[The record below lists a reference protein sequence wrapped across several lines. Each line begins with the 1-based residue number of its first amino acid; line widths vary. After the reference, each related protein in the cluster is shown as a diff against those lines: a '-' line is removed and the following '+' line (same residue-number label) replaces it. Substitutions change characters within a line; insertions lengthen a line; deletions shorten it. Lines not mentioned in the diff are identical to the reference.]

1 MKLAEAL
8 NLRADIAKRINQL
21 GERLR
26 NNALVQE
33 GEKPSE
39 DPEVLLRELDE
50 LTAQQEALI
59 GRINRTNANTV
70 FRFST
75 LTEMIAHKDCLK
87 SKISIMRNFLDEAS
101 RKIPRSMCSE
111 IRILSTVNVSELR
124 KQVDALEKEF
134 RETDVEIQ
142 TLNWNTEL
150 L

>member
-21 GERLR
+21 GERLK

-39 DPEVLLRELDE
+39 DPEGLLKELDG
-50 LTAQQEALI
+50 LINQQEELI
-59 GRINRTNANTV
+59 GRINLTNAKTV
-70 FRFST
+70 SGGKT
-75 LTEMIAHKDCLK
+75 LTETIAHKDCLR
-87 SKISIMRNFLDEAS
+87 SRIAVMRGFLDEAS
-101 RKIPRSMCSE
+101 RKIPRGMCSE

-124 KQVDALEKEF
+124 KQVDALEKDF
-134 RETDVEIQ
+134 RETDVKIQ